1 MVSSYLGRERPTFL
15 EPSVTSPQKS
25 ALTCCNKAYP
35 AQYVPDESNL
45 DRFRAI
51 PYLIVCDDVAI
62 PPDLKNGSQVPLL
75 DCTEELDMMMV

>member
-35 AQYVPDESNL
+35 AQYVPDES
-45 DRFRAI
+45 
-51 PYLIVCDDVAI
+51 DDVAI

-75 DCTEELDMMMV
+75 DCTEELDMMTV